1 MRAANVL
8 KEKQAHAG
16 LFWVR
21 DLTLIEVAAII
32 DAEMGLPE
40 LIEALKN
47 IEINAAAPGIWHE
60 WHKGVV
66 LRLVRSAL
74 ARAEGK

>member
-1 MRAANVL
+1 MRAAVKIAMKNGL
-8 KEKQAHAG
+8 LPDGSYAH
-16 LFWVR
+16 
-21 DLTLIEVAAII
+21 EMAAII

-74 ARAEGK
+74 ASVDAK